1 MGVSLLRSTMTG
13 DKQMK
18 TVRYAILL
26 LLLAMSLNPLYA
38 VEKGPFTLEL
48 GSWVCDTPEDY
59 DKAVATQKEGSKSV
73 MKLASEFFDQGI
85 CIYMDDENLEDM
97 MAPYVKIIEQQGDRT
112 KVSFFVDF
120 YKRIAMLHRQIK
132 QVKFVGW
139 TDSKNIKKHRSAS

>member
-1 MGVSLLRSTMTG
+1 MNNLILATVLLVLALSLSP
-13 DKQMK
+13 
-18 TVRYAILL
+18 VYA
-26 LLLAMSLNPLYA
+26 AN
-38 VEKGPFTLEL
+38 EKGPFTLEL

-59 DKAVATQKEGSKSV
+59 DKAVAAQKEGSKSV

-112 KVSFFVDF
+112 KVSFFVEF